1 MHMTSNLKLN
11 ILVLGVGGNIS
22 QGILK
27 ALHKSKLDCRVIG
40 ACVTPYALGLYTTD
54 MAYVSPY
61 ANDPKFVEWLYDIC
75 QKEHVDAVLTGV
87 EEILTLLAVQKENL
101 RQKTGAVCIVSDSV
115 QLLIGDDKLLTCQWL
130 KQNGFNYPEF
140 ADCSDALAVN
150 QLIEAVGFPLVVK
163 PRKGKS
169 SLKVYII
176 RCQEDLERLSIQ
188 SGYVVEQYLGT
199 EDTEYT
205 VGCFCDKQGD
215 VKGSIVMKRRL
226 FCGTTSWAEVEDC
239 DPVRQEAERIVAKLK
254 PMGPCNVQMRVA
266 GDKAICFELNIRFS
280 GTTPIRAHFGFN
292 DVDMALRH
300 FILNESIGQLPKI
313 SSGIAVRY
321 WNEVYVDP
329 QAFGELVKKGNLDP
343 RAYKTSLENY
353 GEN

>member
-1 MHMTSNLKLN
+1 M
-11 ILVLGVGGNIS
+11 
-22 QGILK
+22 
-27 ALHKSKLDCRVIG
+27 
-40 ACVTPYALGLYTTD
+40 
-54 MAYVSPY
+54 
-61 ANDPKFVEWLYDIC
+61 
-75 QKEHVDAVLTGV
+75 
-87 EEILTLLAVQKENL
+87 
-101 RQKTGAVCIVSDSV
+101 
-115 QLLIGDDKLLTCQWL
+115 
-130 KQNGFNYPEF
+130 
-140 ADCSDALAVN
+140 
-150 QLIEAVGFPLVVK
+150 
-163 PRKGKS
+163 
-169 SLKVYII
+169 
-176 RCQEDLERLSIQ
+176 
-188 SGYVVEQYLGT
+188 
-199 EDTEYT
+199 
-205 VGCFCDKQGD
+205 
-215 VKGSIVMKRRL
+215 
-226 FCGTTSWAEVEDC
+226 EDC